1 MALFVSVN
9 CCHGGYVDKPF
20 KSIEEQVEILEGRGL
35 RTNEATPLILE
46 RENYYSVIN
55 GYKDPFLEM
64 PTNGVDRY
72 LQGTAFDDVY
82 RLFCFDR
89 DLRMFMFRY
98 FAIAESTLK
107 STCAYQFS
115 KVHRDEIE
123 PYLNP
128 ANYRAEPNYKGRVT
142 KFVGELSKIVGR
154 DPDCDSNKKPIYQCE
169 YMRHYAEHHDGIPLW
184 VLTNYLM
191 FGQIFKFFDFQ
202 TESMR
207 DAIARSYSNLYA
219 ETHQK
224 PQKIFWPRLRRSY
237 NHIKDFR
244 NICAH
249 DERLYCS
256 RVAPA
261 KDIKFVDVTRDL
273 QLVLR
278 KDEDIAMIEG
288 LKRMVVKLGDD
299 LPEVPYARVLKS
311 MGFTDMSL
319 LKAPK

>member
-1 MALFVSVN
+1 
-9 CCHGGYVDKPF
+9 
-20 KSIEEQVEILEGRGL
+20 
-35 RTNEATPLILE
+35 
-46 RENYYSVIN
+46 
-55 GYKDPFLEM
+55 
-64 PTNGVDRY
+64 
-72 LQGTAFDDVY
+72 
-82 RLFCFDR
+82 
-89 DLRMFMFRY
+89 
-98 FAIAESTLK
+98 
-107 STCAYQFS
+107 
-115 KVHRDEIE
+115 
-123 PYLNP
+123 
-128 ANYRAEPNYKGRVT
+128 
-142 KFVGELSKIVGR
+142 
-154 DPDCDSNKKPIYQCE
+154 
-169 YMRHYAEHHDGIPLW
+169 MRHYAEHHDGIPLW